1 MKLGILRI
9 NTVKSFCVVSLTV
22 LGLLSA
28 FGETVALKGLPF
40 EMPEYQVP
48 DVINRDFSIADFGAK
63 TDGTKCTASIS
74 RAVEACSA
82 AGGGRVVVPK
92 GVFFTG
98 AVQLKS
104 NVTLH
109 LSEGAVLDF
118 SDDPADYMPAVISG
132 YEGIEC
138 MSRSPLVYA
147 YACTN
152 VSISGSGMLKPR
164 QIGRAHV

>member
-40 EMPEYQVP
+40 KIPEYQVP
-48 DVINRDFSIADFGAK
+48 DVVNRDFNIADFGAK

-98 AVQLKS
+98 AVHLKS

-109 LSEGAVLDF
+109 LFATCWAID
-118 SDDPADYMPAVISG
+118 
-132 YEGIEC
+132 
-138 MSRSPLVYA
+138 
-147 YACTN
+147 
-152 VSISGSGMLKPR
+152 
-164 QIGRAHV
+164 